1 MSFVPLARTTEL
13 REGFRRVV
21 RTGREEVLLL
31 VHDGRPLLLQARCP
45 HMGESLQRAAVDG
58 DRLRCPRHGFE
69 FDLRSGRVL
78 GDHPCAPLQFHR
90 PAWRGNEIGIEVAG

>member
-1 MSFVPLARTTEL
+1 MSFVPLARLAEL
-13 REGFRRVV
+13 HEGFRRVV
-21 RTGREEVLLL
+21 RAGREEVLLL

-45 HMGESLQRAAVDG
+45 HMGEPLLRAAVDG

-78 GDHPCAPLQFHR
+78 GERPCAPLQFLR
-90 PAWRGNEIGIEVAG
+90 PAWRGSEIGIELAG